1 MSVLIKFKRVH
12 FKNFIYLESFH
23 KYIYELI
30 CANLAVLKQ
39 ENSIGSFLYL
49 DNNHY
54 YIFCLLIRIKNL
66 RLIWFSHVL
75 NKGEAIV
82 VKSEIMDYWG

>member
-23 KYIYELI
+23 KYIYELN
-30 CANLAVLKQ
+30 CAKLAVLKQ

-66 RLIWFSHVL
+66 RLI
-75 NKGEAIV
+75 
-82 VKSEIMDYWG
+82 